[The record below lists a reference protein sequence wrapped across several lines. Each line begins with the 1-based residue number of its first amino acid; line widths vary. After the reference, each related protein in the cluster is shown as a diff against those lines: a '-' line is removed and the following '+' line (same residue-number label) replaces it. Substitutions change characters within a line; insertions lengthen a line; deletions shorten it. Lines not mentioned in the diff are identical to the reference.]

1 VRAAVVR
8 TVGGPDAVEVL
19 EVPRPVPGPGQ
30 VLIKVSAAGLNPAD
44 AGVWRGLF
52 GPPPEGSHL
61 GLGWDVAG
69 TIADVGWGPGN
80 LSVGD
85 PVIAIVKQ
93 STQPVRAQAEYV
105 AVDVFAVAAAPSL
118 ISPILAATLPLNTL
132 TAATM
137 LDPLALRAGQT
148 LLVAGAAGAVG
159 GFAVQLARVA
169 GVKTIALGRAS
180 DEELLTTTLGATW
193 FVDRDDDLAAA
204 VRRISPGGV
213 DAVVDAAM
221 IGEPLLA
228 ALRDGGRYSIANPVE
243 GPAPERGIEVYKTS
257 VAPDGR
263 RLAEMSHLADV
274 GLLTPRVAETFPLD
288 DAAKAHARLVEGG
301 LRGRLVLVP

>member
-8 TVGGPDAVEVL
+8 TVGGPDAVEVID
-19 EVPRPVPGPGQ
+19 VPRPVPGPGQ

-44 AGVWRGLF
+44 AAVWSGLF
-52 GPPPEGSHL
+52 GPAPDGSHL

-69 TIADVGWGPGN
+69 TIAEVGWGPGN

-93 STQPVRAQAEYV
+93 SPQPVRAQAEYV
-105 AVDVFAVAAAPSL
+105 VVDGYAVAAAPSL
-118 ISPILAATLPLNTL
+118 IPPILAATLPLNTL

-137 LDPLALRAGQT
+137 LDPLALCAGQT
-148 LLVAGAAGAVG
+148 VLVSGAAGAVG
-159 GFAVQLARVA
+159 GYAVQLARVA
-169 GVKTIALGRAS
+169 GVKTIAVGRAD
-180 DEELLTTTLGATW
+180 DEELLTKTLGATW
-193 FVDRDDDLAAA
+193 FVDRADDLAAA
-204 VRRISPGGV
+204 VRRFAPVGV
-213 DAVVDAAM
+213 DAVVDAASV
-221 IGEPLLA
+221 GGALFA

-243 GPAPERGIEVYKTS
+243 GPAPERGIEVFTTS

-263 RLAEMSHLADV
+263 RLAGMSHLADV

-288 DAAKAHARLVEGG
+288 DAAKAHARLAEGG